1 MGEDCNYSWDDAR
14 LKSRR
19 LPGLHPEMGPAP
31 AHRRHWRPAQHVNQ
45 FALLPVHPKNLLNR
59 HGPSMF
65 LETMV
70 RTYEEAGVSQ
80 DEKAA
85 HIAAL
90 VAALTYRRKGLGKP
104 LTKIGHFTGLVDFG
118 SYALSLCTDSVGTK
132 VLVAKEMRKWDTIG
146 IDCVAMNVNDMIC
159 IGAEPLAFVD
169 YVAISDYDRE
179 VARQIGIG
187 LNRGAELAD
196 VSIIG
201 GEVAVVPELVREL
214 DLAGTCFGAVR
225 KTKIIDGRA
234 IRPRDVIIG
243 VPSTGIHANG
253 LTLARRGLAESAL
266 TVLDPVGGTGRS
278 WGEELLEPTAIYVRP
293 VLRAL
298 RRSTA
303 MATRRKPT
311 KEPSKPT
318 KETSPPT
325 TASGQTGSG
334 LPLDV
339 ALTPAKESALDFA
352 SKIGFPGEPPF
363 TRGIRATMYRGRL
376 WTMRQYAGLGT
387 AKETNRRFQYLLAH
401 GNEGLSVAFDLPTQ
415 MGYDSDAP
423 LARGEVGRVGVAIS
437 TLDDMGL
444 LFDGLPLDRVSTS
457 MTINA
462 TAPILLALYIAVAEG
477 RKVRRGVLCGTVQN
491 DILKEYIARS
501 TYIYPPAPSMRL
513 ALDVIEFC
521 TKEVP
526 RWNAISVSGYHIREA
541 GATAVQEIAF
551 TLANGIAYLD
561 AAVARGLDVDAIA
574 PQISFFF
581 NAHIDLLEEVAKFR
595 AARRLWASVM
605 RDRFHARQAE
615 SMALRFHAQ
624 TAGVTLTAQQ
634 PESNAVRVAVQ
645 ALAAVLGGAQSLHT
659 NSMDE
664 ALSLPSEKAVRLA
677 LRTQQILAH
686 ESGVANTV
694 DPAGGSFVIESLTD
708 RLESE
713 AAALILQ
720 VDRHGGMLKA
730 IDSGWVQVQVADCEY
745 RYQMELE
752 RCERTVVGVNAYTE
766 AGEAIPVPK
775 TNPKLAAERARA
787 LEGFRKSRDR
797 KAVARSLGRL
807 EAVARGAANT
817 MPAILEAVR
826 AKATLGEIS
835 DVLRSVFGT
844 YRPRQNV

>member
-1 MGEDCNYSWDDAR
+1 M
-14 LKSRR
+14 
-19 LPGLHPEMGPAP
+19 
-31 AHRRHWRPAQHVNQ
+31 
-45 FALLPVHPKNLLNR
+45 
-59 HGPSMF
+59 
-65 LETMV
+65 
-70 RTYEEAGVSQ
+70 
-80 DEKAA
+80 
-85 HIAAL
+85 
-90 VAALTYRRKGLGKP
+90 
-104 LTKIGHFTGLVDFG
+104 
-118 SYALSLCTDSVGTK
+118 
-132 VLVAKEMRKWDTIG
+132 
-146 IDCVAMNVNDMIC
+146 
-159 IGAEPLAFVD
+159 
-169 YVAISDYDRE
+169 
-179 VARQIGIG
+179 ARQ
-187 LNRGAELAD
+187 
-196 VSIIG
+196 
-201 GEVAVVPELVREL
+201 
-214 DLAGTCFGAVR
+214 R
-225 KTKIIDGRA
+225 KTKGR
-234 IRPRDVIIG
+234 RPAEPKGATAVG
-243 VPSTGIHANG
+243 KASST
-253 LTLARRGLAESAL
+253 
-266 TVLDPVGGTGRS
+266 
-278 WGEELLEPTAIYVRP
+278 
-293 VLRAL
+293 
-298 RRSTA
+298 
-303 MATRRKPT
+303 
-311 KEPSKPT
+311 
-318 KETSPPT
+318 
-325 TASGQTGSG
+325 TGSG
-334 LPLDV
+334 V
-339 ALTPAKESALDFA
+339 ALDAVATRDPKTDAYRKRL
-352 SKIGFPGEPPF
+352 GFPGERPF

-376 WTMRQYAGLGT
+376 WTMRQYAGFGT
-387 AKETNRRFQYLLAH
+387 AKETNRRFKYLFKQ

-423 LARGEVGRVGVAIS
+423 MARGEVGRVGVAIS
-437 TLDDMGL
+437 SVEDMSL
-444 LFDGLPLDRVSTS
+444 LLDGLPLDRVSTS

-462 TAPILLALYIAVAEG
+462 TAAILLALYVATGEARGIA
-477 RKVRRGVLCGTVQN
+477 RRSLRGTVQN

-595 AARRLWASVM
+595 AARRLWASLM
-605 RDRFHARQAE
+605 RDRFHAKQPE

-713 AAALILQ
+713 ATALIRE

-730 IDSGWVQVQVADCEY
+730 VESGWVQSQIADSAY

-752 RCERTVVGVNAYTE
+752 RGERTVGGVNAYTE
-766 AGEAIPVPK
+766 ESEKIPVAK
-775 TNPKLAAERARA
+775 TNPKLAADRARA
-787 LEGFRKSRDR
+787 LKTFRGGRNA
-797 KAVARSLGRL
+797 KAATRSLRRL
-807 EAVARGAANT
+807 EDIARGNENT
-817 MPAILEAVR
+817 MPAVLEAVR
-826 AKATLGEIS
+826 AKSTLGEIS

-844 YRPRQNV
+844 YRPRQDV

>member
-1 MGEDCNYSWDDAR
+1 MPSRHRKAGPRKERSARPADLDA
-14 LKSRR
+14 K
-19 LPGLHPEMGPAP
+19 AP
-31 AHRRHWRPAQHVNQ
+31 A
-45 FALLPVHPKNLLNR
+45 
-59 HGPSMF
+59 
-65 LETMV
+65 
-70 RTYEEAGVSQ
+70 RT
-80 DEKAA
+80 
-85 HIAAL
+85 L
-90 VAALTYRRKGLGKP
+90 
-104 LTKIGHFTGLVDFG
+104 
-118 SYALSLCTDSVGTK
+118 
-132 VLVAKEMRKWDTIG
+132 
-146 IDCVAMNVNDMIC
+146 
-159 IGAEPLAFVD
+159 
-169 YVAISDYDRE
+169 
-179 VARQIGIG
+179 
-187 LNRGAELAD
+187 
-196 VSIIG
+196 
-201 GEVAVVPELVREL
+201 
-214 DLAGTCFGAVR
+214 
-225 KTKIIDGRA
+225 
-234 IRPRDVIIG
+234 
-243 VPSTGIHANG
+243 
-253 LTLARRGLAESAL
+253 
-266 TVLDPVGGTGRS
+266 
-278 WGEELLEPTAIYVRP
+278 
-293 VLRAL
+293 
-298 RRSTA
+298 
-303 MATRRKPT
+303 
-311 KEPSKPT
+311 
-318 KETSPPT
+318 
-325 TASGQTGSG
+325 SG
-334 LPLDV
+334 LPLPLVVDSSGQ
-339 ALTPAKESALDFA
+339 TESYLLEEL
-352 SKIGFPGEPPF
+352 GFPGEPPY

-376 WTMRQYAGLGT
+376 WTMRQYAGFGT
-387 AKETNRRFQYLLAH
+387 AKETNRRFKFLIEQ

-437 TLDDMGL
+437 NVNDMAS

-462 TAPILLALYIAVAEG
+462 TAPILLALYIAVAESHG
-477 RKVRRGVLCGTVQN
+477 IDRKALRGTVQN

-595 AARRLWASVM
+595 AARRLWASLM
-605 RDRFHARQAE
+605 RDRFHARQPE

-624 TAGVTLTAQQ
+624 TAGVTLTAHQ

-713 AAALILQ
+713 AAALIRQ
-720 VDRHGGMLKA
+720 VDRQGGMLKA
-730 IDSGWVQVQVADCEY
+730 IDSGWVQAQVADSAY
-745 RYQMELE
+745 RYQTELE
-752 RCERTVVGVNAYTE
+752 RGERTVVGVNAYTE
-766 AGEAIPVPK
+766 EGGAIPVPK
-775 TNPKLAAERARA
+775 TNPKLAAERARV

-797 KAVARSLGRL
+797 EAVARSLGRL
-807 EAVARGAANT
+807 EAVARGDANT